1 MLDWNVK
8 SKITAE
14 NVPLI
19 EWNLVYLTGEKKDA
33 NWKSIIIIYNKSSQ
47 SSHAK
52 KAILKK
58 KTTGAHNRITDLI
71 YTYMLKQLLE
81 YYAWGEMLYHENYWI
96 WWERK

>member
-33 NWKSIIIIYNKSSQ
+33 N
-47 SSHAK
+47 
-52 KAILKK
+52 
-58 KTTGAHNRITDLI
+58 
-71 YTYMLKQLLE
+71 
-81 YYAWGEMLYHENYWI
+81 
-96 WWERK
+96 